1 MTLNE
6 LLSIL
11 FNATVRI
18 IDTDTHD
25 IIFLGSVGGI
35 DDDIYSNEYEICS
48 MFGGKS
54 IDENLTIY
62 VKEVK

>member
-25 IIFLGSVGGI
+25 IIFLGPVGEI

-48 MFGGKS
+48 MFGEKS